1 MAVTITS
8 ALLRVE
14 LGLSDD
20 ADGNAKAAM
29 LLAIAQALV
38 DKEGAEDSPDEVSNE
53 AVVLTAGH
61 LMDRIPSRLQ
71 SLDMPSVKLQ
81 LRAVASAVRLSGA
94 RTMLSPWHERD
105 LPEEPED

>member
-14 LGLSDD
+14 LGLADD

-38 DKEGAEDSPDEVSNE
+38 EKGRERRCRGC
-53 AVVLTAGH
+53 
-61 LMDRIPSRLQ
+61 SRR
-71 SLDMPSVKLQ
+71 S
-81 LRAVASAVRLSGA
+81 
-94 RTMLSPWHERD
+94 E
-105 LPEEPED
+105 